1 VYSPSICMFCMVR
14 LTRCVLIF
22 YMQVILIVEILIRKC
37 GFDAIDLVT
46 PEKYKEFVR
55 SVEEGRKGNNN
66 NPADGAQ
73 SEAKDPEHH
82 APKRGKWA
90 ESNAESGQEEALTG
104 KKEFFIKGAG
114 KPHFQGGRGRGR
126 GRGRGQQHGRGSGD
140 RVSFRSRS
148 EAQSGDGQSSR
159 GGRPQGRGT
168 RPGNG
173 GFNRTRG
180 GGGGMGPS
188 SHSPRFKKPRTAAAS

>member
-1 VYSPSICMFCMVR
+1 MVHSPRRKIPSIMLQRGKAAASPSF
-14 LTRCVLIF
+14 LIL
-22 YMQVILIVEILIRKC
+22 QN
-37 GFDAIDLVT
+37 
-46 PEKYKEFVR
+46 
-55 SVEEGRKGNNN
+55 SVAYTIWRVC
-66 NPADGAQ
+66 
-73 SEAKDPEHH
+73 
-82 APKRGKWA
+82 RGKWA